1 MTLRQLETLYAILKM
16 GSITG
21 AARSLNITQPAVSAV
36 LKHTEQQLQMPLFE
50 RRHGRLQPTPECLS
64 LQPDLEEIF
73 GRIDTITRMMD
84 DLRDGRSGK
93 LVIATSPTLV
103 NAFLP
108 QAIAA
113 LKKSS
118 PKVQISVHS
127 LPTPLAIAMVSRR
140 EADFGLV
147 YAPVND
153 ATVESELLIE
163 SEIAGVL
170 PKHHKLNKRKNLR
183 VSDISKESI
192 ISTGPRTRLGALI
205 DEACIKNKLTPPHI
219 DIEASSS
226 FAACL
231 MVSTGAGIAL
241 VDRTIEK
248 SGKFGDLVFKPFLP
262 TTTIP
267 IRLIY
272 PIDRPRSRAT
282 QQMRLWLHR
291 YVNDS
296 MV

>member
-1 MTLRQLETLYAILKM
+1 MTLRQLETLYAILMM

-64 LQPDLEEIF
+64 LKPDLEEIF
-73 GRIDTITRMMD
+73 GRIDTITRMVD

-113 LKKSS
+113 IKKSS
-118 PKVQISVHS
+118 PKVQIAVHS

-153 ATVESELLIE
+153 STVESEHLIE
-163 SEIAGVL
+163 SEIVGVL
-170 PKHHKLNKRKNLR
+170 PKQHKLNKRKNL
-183 VSDISKESI
+183 
-192 ISTGPRTRLGALI
+192 
-205 DEACIKNKLTPPHI
+205 
-219 DIEASSS
+219 
-226 FAACL
+226 CL
-231 MVSTGAGIAL
+231 YL
-241 VDRTIEK
+241 YNLK
-248 SGKFGDLVFKPFLP
+248 
-262 TTTIP
+262 IP
-267 IRLIY
+267 
-272 PIDRPRSRAT
+272 
-282 QQMRLWLHR
+282 
-291 YVNDS
+291 
-296 MV
+296 

>member
-1 MTLRQLETLYAILKM
+1 M
-16 GSITG
+16 
-21 AARSLNITQPAVSAV
+21 
-36 LKHTEQQLQMPLFE
+36 
-50 RRHGRLQPTPECLS
+50 
-64 LQPDLEEIF
+64 
-73 GRIDTITRMMD
+73 
-84 DLRDGRSGK
+84 
-93 LVIATSPTLV
+93 V

-118 PKVQISVHS
+118 PKVRIAVHS

-153 ATVESELLIE
+153 ATVESEHLIE
-163 SEIAGVL
+163 SEIVGVI
-170 PKHHKLNKRKNLR
+170 PKKHKLNKRKNLR
-183 VSDISKESI
+183 VSDINKESI

-205 DEACIKNKLTPPHI
+205 DEACVKNKLTPPHI

-248 SGKFGDLVFKPFLP
+248 SGKFADLVFKPFLP

-272 PIDRPRSRAT
+272 PLDRPRSRAT

-291 YVNDS
+291 HIKDS